1 MVGVE
6 DVGHQRH
13 RTPEDRRALFE
24 ECASGRVT
32 ATGERVHALDVDDVE
47 SECERRLD
55 NAGVAGGRLEA
66 TGVLRVE
73 QGGRTGREVPDHRRA
88 RGRCVHGAVDA
99 ERDADHLTC
108 VEVEEARAL
117 VAGVHHELGGG
128 HRLDVRRHRHGQAD
142 GFGDDVA
149 HRGIRPAET
158 RMVDEAPFGD
168 AATDRDTGP
177 QHSTIRPASDE
188 ASCAVADG
196 GQRLLGGLGDRRRD
210 LDGSD
215 DAMQQVVGRDR
226 GDLVSDVD
234 TEGQEVGHVDF
245 EWQARTSDGTGR
257 REVGAFT
264 QEPRLQQRADLA
276 VHRRDGQSGCL
287 RGVVAEDRAGESS
300 GAQHERCGFVGELE
314 ARCRD
319 LNRPPPSPGTTWFE
333 PGNRRRS
340 RRRPAWDR
348 TCGRPSDR

>member
-13 RTPEDRRALFE
+13 RTTEDRRSLFE
-24 ECASGRVT
+24 QCAGGRVT
-32 ATGERVHALDVDDVE
+32 ATGERMDALDVDNVE
-47 SECERRLD
+47 SECERGLD
-55 NAGVAGGRLEA
+55 NAGVTRGRFEA
-66 TGVLRVE
+66 TRVLRVE
-73 QGGRTGREVPDHRRA
+73 QGGRPGREVSDHRRA
-88 RGRCVHGAVDA
+88 RGRCVHCAVDA

-117 VAGVHHELGGG
+117 VAGVHHELGSG
-128 HRLDVRRHRHGQAD
+128 HRFDVRRHRYGQPD
-142 GFGDDVA
+142 GFGDDAA
-149 HRGIRPAET
+149 HRCIRPAET
-158 RMVDEAPFGD
+158 RVIDEATFGHT
-168 AATDRDTGP
+168 ATDRDTGP
-177 QHSTIRPASDE
+177 EDSTVRPASDE
-188 ASCAVADG
+188 STCAVADG
-196 GQRLLGGLGDRRRD
+196 GQRLLRGLGDRSRD
-210 LDGSD
+210 LDGTD
-215 DAMQQVVGRDR
+215 DAMQQVVGGDR

-245 EWQARTSDGTGR
+245 ERQARTSDGAGG
-257 REVGAFT
+257 REVSAFT
-264 QEPRLQQRADLA
+264 QETRLQQRADLT
-276 VHRRDGQSGCL
+276 VHCRDGQSGCL

-314 ARCRD
+314 ARSGD
-319 LNRPPPSPGTTWFE
+319 LNRPPPSPGTTWFD